1 MQQAL
6 FYGFH
11 RLEQRGKYRS
21 NPEALQGISLG
32 TQVIAG
38 VNTSAWCIYG
48 LLIHDIW
55 LPLGTLIVLPLALW
69 TIVLKLKM

>member
-21 NPEALQGISLG
+21 NPEELQGISLG

-38 VNTSAWCIYG
+38 VNTVRGVFMGFLFMIYG
-48 LLIHDIW
+48 C
-55 LPLGTLIVLPLALW
+55 LW
-69 TIVLKLKM
+69 EHL